1 MTTHTDLDNLGSPH
15 DGSGA
20 LFVVDA
26 HGGVLMCTG
35 SVHELIGRSPAEV
48 CGRPVTELLTAP
60 EAWARLL
67 PAAGVPDT
75 ECDTELRHSD
85 GTAVPVRLRMQR
97 MAAGGGPAGGLVV
110 TATPRAV
117 AERRK
122 EDEALLRALFQ
133 QRHVGLAIHDLA
145 LQTTRLNVFPGTLE
159 LSTALEDLEVD
170 PMHWGLED
178 VLLPKDAKALREQLR
193 RVAETGEPLVDWVH
207 SARRREAPDVK
218 RLASFSAF
226 RLHGAHDRPVGVA
239 VIFTDVTQEYAARQ
253 RMELMHAA
261 AERIGRSLDVARVA
275 QELVDVLVSH
285 RFADLAAVDLT
296 HTVLIGQEPG
306 EFRLGAPFRRI
317 AVASTDGSWPPEI
330 HPRGAG
336 FRLRSLE
343 SDHLRRGT
351 AVFRAD
357 LTSWRE
363 GLAGDLERSRL
374 LLPDAAESFLSVPLI
389 ARGLVLGVLVMWR
402 TAALPPYGLGDA
414 GLAEELA
421 SRASLG
427 LDNARRYTR
436 EHRTVEALQR
446 SLLPP
451 SITETS
457 GVLTAGSYV
466 PAGTTEAVGGAW
478 FDVIPLSSSRL
489 ALVSGDVTG
498 HGLNAAATMGRLRT
512 AVQTLADLDLPPGE
526 LLAHMDDL
534 VVRLGD
540 VAPPHGEEEDGGVRG
555 SAVGATCLYCVYD
568 PVEGRCEMASA
579 GHPPPVYAAPGAPAE
594 VIALK
599 PGPALGVDSM
609 PFEPVGFAVPP
620 GSVLAFFNEAL
631 ISHPDGSAQ
640 ERLGRLCSVLA
651 ADPGGRRTPTRTGRA
666 ILEELLVEPP
676 GDDVTLLV
684 ARMRSLP
691 PGSVATWEFPADP
704 AVVARARTAV
714 ESQLQRWDLKHLA
727 FTTEL
732 ITSEL
737 VTNAIRYGG
746 APVGLRLIRDDT
758 LVCEVSDPSQTQPRL
773 RRARLSDEGGRGLF
787 LVAQLSSRWGS
798 RYTVG
803 GKTIW
808 AEQSLSEP

>member
-15 DGSGA
+15 DGGGA

-26 HGGVLMCTG
+26 HGDVLMCTG
-35 SVHELIGRSPAEV
+35 SVHELTGRPPAEV
-48 CGRPVTELLTAP
+48 CGRPVAELLTAP
-60 EAWARLL
+60 EAWAHHLHA
-67 PAAGVPDT
+67 PGAAGA
-75 ECDTELRHSD
+75 ECDAELRHRD
-85 GTAVPVRLRMQR
+85 GTAVPVRLRVQPMT
-97 MAAGGGPAGGLVV
+97 AGGGPPGGLVV

-117 AERRK
+117 AERHK
-122 EDEALLRALFQ
+122 EDEALLRALFR

-145 LQTTRLNVFPGTLE
+145 LETTRFNLVPGI
-159 LSTALEDLEVD
+159 DLPSEVGPRVD
-170 PMHWGLED
+170 PVEWSVED
-178 VLLPKDAKALREQLR
+178 VLLPKDAAALREQLR
-193 RVAETGEPLVDWVH
+193 HVAETGEPLVDWVH
-207 SARRREAPDVK
+207 SARRRGAADVK

-226 RLHGAHDRPVGVA
+226 RLHGANDRPVGVA

-253 RMELMHAA
+253 RMELLHAA

-306 EFRLGAPFRRI
+306 EFRLGAPFRRV
-317 AVASTDGSWPPEI
+317 AVASADGVWPREI

-343 SDHLRRGT
+343 SDHLRRGA
-351 AVFRAD
+351 AVFRSD

-363 GLAGDLERSRL
+363 GLAGDVERSRL
-374 LLPDAAESFLSVPLI
+374 LLPDAAASFLSVPLI

-402 TAALPPYGLGDA
+402 TAGLPPYGLGDA

-540 VAPPHGEEEDGGVRG
+540 VAPPQGEEDGTARS

-594 VIALK
+594 VIGLK

-609 PFEPVGFAVPP
+609 PFEPVGFEVPP
-620 GSVLAFFNEAL
+620 GSVLAFFNEPL
-631 ISHPDGSAQ
+631 ISHPDGTAQ
-640 ERLGRLCSVLA
+640 ERLERLCSVLA
-651 ADPGGRRTPTRTGRA
+651 TDPSGTRTPTRTGRA
-666 ILEELLVEPP
+666 ILEELLAEPP

-684 ARMRSLP
+684 ARLRPLP

-714 ESQLQRWDLKHLA
+714 ESQLQSWDLKHLA

-798 RYTVG
+798 RYTAG

-808 AEQSLSEP
+808 AEQPLSES

>member
-20 LFVVDA
+20 LFVVDG
-26 HGGVLMCTG
+26 HGDVLMCTG
-35 SVHELIGRSPAEV
+35 SVHELTGRPPGAV
-48 CGRPVTELLTAP
+48 CGHPVAELLTAP
-60 EAWARLL
+60 EVWARLL
-67 PAAGVPDT
+67 PAAGAAEAEEDA
-75 ECDTELRHSD
+75 ELRHSD
-85 GTAVPVRLRMQR
+85 GTTVPVRLRVQPT
-97 MAAGGGPAGGLVV
+97 AAGGGPTGGMVV
-110 TATPRAV
+110 TVTPRAV
-117 AERRK
+117 AERRR

-133 QRHVGLAIHDLA
+133 QRHVGLAIHDMA
-145 LQTTRLNVFPGTLE
+145 LETTRFNLVSGI
-159 LSTALEDLEVD
+159 DLPPEAGVRVD
-170 PMHWGLED
+170 PTDWTVED
-178 VLLPKDAKALREQLR
+178 VLLPKDAAALREQLR
-193 RVAETGEPLVDWVH
+193 HVAETGEPLVAWVH
-207 SARRREAPDVK
+207 SARRQGTPDVK
-218 RLASFSAF
+218 RVASFSAF
-226 RLHGAHDRPVGVA
+226 RLHGANDRPVGVA

-261 AERIGRSLDVARVA
+261 AEGIGRSLDVARVA

-306 EFRLGAPFRRI
+306 EFRLGAPFRRV
-317 AVASTDGSWPPEI
+317 AVASSDGSWPPEI

-343 SDHLRRGT
+343 SDHLRGGA
-351 AVFRAD
+351 AVFRSD

-374 LLPDAAESFLSVPLI
+374 LLPDTAVSFLSVPLI

-402 TAALPPYGLGDA
+402 TAALPPYGPGDA

-451 SITETS
+451 SITETT

-540 VAPPHGEEEDGGVRG
+540 VAPPHGEDQDGTAGG

-579 GHPPPVYAAPGAPAE
+579 GHPAPVYAAPGAPAQ
-594 VIALK
+594 VIGLK
-599 PGPALGVDSM
+599 PGPALGVDSL
-609 PFEPVGFAVPP
+609 PFEPVGFEVPP
-620 GSVLAFFNEAL
+620 GGLLAFFNEPL
-631 ISHPDGSAQ
+631 LSHPDGSAQ

-651 ADPGGRRTPTRTGRA
+651 TDPGGTRTPTQTGRA
-666 ILEELLVEPP
+666 ILDELLAEPP

-684 ARMRSLP
+684 ARMRPLP

-704 AVVARARTAV
+704 AIVARARTAV
-714 ESQLQRWDLKHLA
+714 ESQLQLWDLKHLA

-746 APVGLRLIRDDT
+746 DPVGLRLIRDDT

-798 RYTVG
+798 RYTAG

-808 AEQSLSEP
+808 AEQPLSES